1 MIGLSNKTIYAMA
14 ALYQLGLLNRGE
26 RLKIREI
33 AERADAPQKFLE
45 QILLE
50 LKKNGVLNSTKG
62 ANGGYILAKSMNEI
76 TLKEVIGILEN
87 NAFDEIC
94 QTENGILKM
103 FWEER
108 QTEIVKVLDIPL
120 SVLDSYQEKINKNFN
135 YII

>member
-14 ALYQLGLLNRGE
+14 ALYQLSLLKSAE

-62 ANGGYILAKSMNEI
+62 ANGGYILAKPMDKI
-76 TLKEVIGILEN
+76 TLKEIISILEN
-87 NAFDEIC
+87 NAFDEMC
-94 QTENGILKM
+94 QTDNEVLKM
-103 FWEER
+103 FWEEK
-108 QTEIVKVLDIPL
+108 QKEIVKILDTPL
-120 SVLDSYQEKINKNFN
+120 SILNTYQEKINKNFN